1 MEGRGMVGKKEKDKE
16 RWKRGE
22 RVMLNVRSEE
32 ERKIRKKEEG
42 GKGRTEEKGK
52 AGEGIQEEKLK
63 EERKQ
68 R

>member
-22 RVMLNVRSEE
+22 RVMLNVQSEE

-52 AGEGIQEEKLK
+52 AVEGIQEDKLK
-63 EERKQ
+63 EEGKQ